1 LFGCF
6 TTHHPNS
13 TIHRFFGL
21 FLFAFYILL
30 TSLNLNE
37 MKKNYVVIIV
47 LLSFLTLFTKAQSQS
62 QTIRGT
68 ITDKQSLSAI
78 PGVNIIVVGA
88 NPIKLGTTDI
98 DGKFKIEG
106 VIPGRYDLKI
116 TYLGYKEIVMPNV
129 VVTSGKEIVLEIGM
143 EESINSL
150 NEIEVS
156 GTKKNET
163 NNDMT
168 SVSGRSFSMEEV
180 NRYAGGR
187 SDPARLA
194 ANFAGVN
201 SPDDSRNDIVIRGN
215 SPIGVLW
222 RIEGLNIPNP
232 NHFSTVGTTGGPV
245 SAINTNVL
253 KNSDF
258 FTSAFPSEYG
268 NANAG
273 VFDLG
278 FRNGNANKREHT
290 VQLGALTG
298 LEAMTEGPINKEK
311 GSSYLI
317 AYRYSFTGFAQ
328 ALGLNIGTTATPFYQ
343 DLSFKVNSGTSKLGK
358 FTLFG
363 LGAKSRIDFSHN
375 KIDSTDLFADPT
387 ADSYFTSDVA
397 LIGLKHF
404 IRVNSRSYFNT
415 VIGATY
421 SASDFNQDS
430 ISKLDLKPKRVV
442 ENKATRYNYSV
453 NTSFN
458 SKINSKLFFKA
469 GAIGE
474 LINLNLDYRD
484 RSYSPDWLQIW
495 DFKDNT
501 ALLQGYV
508 HAKYNFTDKLNLNI
522 GVHSQFLTLNNSW
535 SAEPRLGLKY
545 QLNQKNTISA
555 GYGLHSQMQ
564 AVDVYF
570 YRQIKADGTYD
581 QTNKNLDF
589 TRSQHFVLGYDF
601 LPAQNWR
608 IKTEVYYQY
617 LFNVPV
623 NNYASSYSI
632 LNSGS
637 SFNPFDQSNLVNKG
651 TGDNYGLEL
660 TIEKFFSKGYYG
672 LITGSLYE
680 SKYKGSNGKEY
691 NTAFNGKYVYNVLIG
706 KEFKLGKAKRNT
718 FTVDLKMTQAGGR
731 HYTPIDLEASK
742 LVKQEVLMG
751 DDFAYSARNTD
762 FFRLDFKSGFTF
774 NSKRSKLSQSI
785 YFDIQNVTNN
795 KNVFA
800 QRYNSITNNINTA
813 YQIGLFPNF
822 VYKIQF

>member
-1 LFGCF
+1 
-6 TTHHPNS
+6 
-13 TIHRFFGL
+13 
-21 FLFAFYILL
+21 
-30 TSLNLNE
+30 
-37 MKKNYVVIIV
+37 MKKITT
-47 LLSFLTLFTKAQSQS
+47 FTLFILFVYTNKIFSQNNT
-62 QTIRGT
+62 QTVKGT
-68 ITDKQSLSAI
+68 VIDKQAQIGL
-78 PGVNIIVVGA
+78 PGVNVVLLNTNPLKAGVTDA
-88 NPIKLGTTDI
+88 N
-98 DGKFKIEG
+98 GKFKIAD
-106 VIPGRYDLKI
+106 VTPGRYDIKI
-116 TYLGYKEIVMPNV
+116 NFIGYKEVVMPNV
-129 VVTSGKEIVLEIGM
+129 VVTSGKEVSLDVGM
-143 EESINSL
+143 EESVSSL
-150 NEIEVS
+150 NEIEVTAS
-156 GTKKNET
+156 KKNET
-163 NNDMT
+163 NNELT

-194 ANFAGVN
+194 ANFAGVS

-215 SPIGVLW
+215 SPSGVLW

-232 NHFSTVGTTGGPV
+232 NHFSTVGSTGGPV

-278 FRNGNANKREHT
+278 FRNGNADKREHT
-290 VQLGALTG
+290 IQLGALTG

-343 DLSFKVNSGTSKLGK
+343 DLSFKFNSGTSKLGK

-363 LGAKSRIDFSHN
+363 LGAKSKIDFSHN

-387 ADSYFTSDVA
+387 ADSYFTSDIG

-404 IRVNSRSYFNT
+404 IRVNDKSYFNT
-415 VIGATY
+415 IIGATY

-430 ISKLDLKPKRVV
+430 ISKLDSKPKRVL

-458 SKINSKLFFKA
+458 SKINSKLFFKI

-474 LINLNLDYRD
+474 LINLDLNYRD
-484 RSYSPDWLQIW
+484 RSGSSDWLQIW
-495 DFKDNT
+495 DYKDKT
-501 ALLQGYV
+501 TLLQGYA
-508 HAKYNFTDKLNLNI
+508 HAKYNFTDKLNLNV

-535 SAEPRLGLKY
+535 SVEPRLGLKY

-564 AVDVYF
+564 AIDVYF
-570 YRQIKADGTYD
+570 YRQIQADGSYN
-581 QTNKNLDF
+581 QSNKNLDF
-589 TRSQHFVLGYDF
+589 TRSQHFVLGYDL
-601 LPAQNWR
+601 LPAKSWR

-632 LNSGS
+632 LNSGA

-660 TIEKFFSKGYYG
+660 TIEKFYSKGYYG
-672 LITGSLYE
+672 LITGTLYE

-691 NTAFNGKYVYNVLIG
+691 NTAFNGNYVYNILVG
-706 KEFKLGKAKRNT
+706 KEFKLGKAKRNS
-718 FTVDLKMTQAGGR
+718 FTIDLKMTQAGGR
-731 HYTPIDLEASK
+731 HYTPIDVEASK
-742 LVKQEVLMG
+742 LAKQEVLKG
-751 DDFAYSARNTD
+751 DDFAYTARNPD

-774 NSKRSKLSQSI
+774 NSKKSKLSQSI

-800 QRYNSITNNINTA
+800 QRYNPITNNVNTS